1 MRLGVFGGTFDPI
14 HLGHMTVAEDAR
26 RLLDLDEVRFIPA
39 GSPWLKTGQRITDAR
54 HRMAMVRRAVA
65 AVSYF
70 RTSDI
75 EVKRPGPTYTVDTLE
90 QLKKELGPDTEFFL
104 ILGLDSLRELA
115 RWRDPRRILEMCT
128 VAAMPRPG
136 SRHFEPSTMAS
147 IAPDAS
153 ARIRIVDGASLLAVS
168 GTEIRRR
175 VSQGL
180 PIDHMVPQ
188 PVVAYI
194 RDHGLYSTRSGPDQR
209 DDHGEGEEHS

>member
-14 HLGHMTVAEDAR
+14 HLGHMAVAEDAR
-26 RLLDLDEVRFIPA
+26 RLLNLDEVLFIPA
-39 GSPWLKTGQRITDAR
+39 GSPWLKAGPRITEAR
-54 HRMAMVRRAVA
+54 HRMAMVRRAVELGRN
-65 AVSYF
+65 F
-70 RTSDI
+70 RASAI

-90 QLKKELGPDTEFFL
+90 QLKKELGPDVELFL

-136 SRHFEPSTMAS
+136 SEHFEPSTMAS
-147 IAPDAS
+147 IARDAS
-153 ARIRIVDGASLLAVS
+153 ERIRMVDGASLIEVS

-175 VSQGL
+175 ASQGL

-188 PVVAYI
+188 PVEAYI
-194 RDHGLYSTRSGPDQR
+194 HDYGLYSAASGP
-209 DDHGEGEEHS
+209 